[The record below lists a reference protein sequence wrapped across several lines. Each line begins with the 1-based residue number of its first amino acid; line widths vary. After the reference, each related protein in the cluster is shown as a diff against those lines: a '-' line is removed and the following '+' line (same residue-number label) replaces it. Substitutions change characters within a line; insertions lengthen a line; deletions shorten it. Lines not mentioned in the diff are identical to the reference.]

1 MPIHPWM
8 HICGAANST
17 SEFALLRHG
26 CCRHRYQPYTGASTL
41 SYAIGGGNNRLSA
54 SFLEEMDLDLTLS
67 FILTVSRCSNV
78 EIDYVIWRIRTRS
91 PCQLHYRSQAKS
103 CVSLPQC
110 QPCHFYFCSA
120 PFSPRNV
127 AFNIFQ
133 LLQ

>member
-26 CCRHRYQPYTGASTL
+26 CCRRRYQTSHTH
-41 SYAIGGGNNRLSA
+41 SFICNRWREQSLA
-54 SFLEEMDLDLTLS
+54 SFLEEMDLDLDLTLS

-78 EIDYVIWRIRTRS
+78 EIDYVIWRIQTRS
-91 PCQLHYRSQAKS
+91 PCQLPYRSQAKS
-103 CVSLPQC
+103 CDSLPPC
-110 QPCHFYFCSA
+110 QPCHFHFCSA